1 MKKEIE
7 ITVPNNWSAVTLKQ
21 YLALQKDLKIYG
33 EEEEA
38 RIACLFHH
46 LCNFPPSLISK
57 IDTETFVKIK
67 NDLIQFIGNTEIPL
81 KRFIN
86 INGVKYGFEPN
97 LSKMS
102 YGAYLDITKYD
113 DLSIDSN
120 WANAM
125 SILYRPVV
133 KEVGKLYDIQPYDGT
148 LNPEPFYD
156 ITMDVH
162 FGTLFF
168 FINLLK
174 DLASYTLKSMT
185 DMEEIT
191 PDIKSI
197 LEKSGNLT
205 LQSFNLQTTI

>member
-1 MKKEIE
+1 MKKEIQ
-7 ITVPNNWSAVTLKQ
+7 ITVPKDWSAVTLKQ
-21 YLALQKDLKIYG
+21 YLALQKDLKTYG
-33 EEEEA
+33 DEEEA

-46 LCNFPPSLISK
+46 LCNFPPALINK
-57 IDTETFVKIK
+57 IDTETFTKIK
-67 NDLIQFIGNTEIPL
+67 NDLINFIGNTEIPL
-81 KRFIN
+81 QRFIT
-86 INGVKYGFEPN
+86 IGGVKYGFEPN

-125 SILYRPVV
+125 SILYRPVTN
-133 KEVGKLYDIQPYDGT
+133 EVGKLYDIEPYDGT
-148 LNPEPFYD
+148 LNSEPFYD

-162 FGTLFF
+162 LGTLFF

-185 DMEEIT
+185 DMEEI
-191 PDIKSI
+191 PQDIKSI

-205 LQSFNLQTTI
+205 LQSFNSPITI

>member
-7 ITVPNNWSAVTLKQ
+7 ITVPNDWSAVTLTQ
-21 YLALQKDLKIYG
+21 YLALQKDLKTYG
-33 EEEEA
+33 DEEEA

-46 LCNFPPSLISK
+46 LCKFPPALISK
-57 IDTETFVKIK
+57 IDTETFTKIK
-67 NDLIQFIGNTEIPL
+67 NDLAKFIGNTEIPL
-81 KRFIN
+81 QRFIT

-113 DLSIDSN
+113 DLSIDTN

-125 SILYRPVV
+125 SILYRPVT
-133 KEVGKLYDIQPYDGT
+133 KEVGKLYDIEPYDGT

-162 FGTLFF
+162 LGTLFF

-185 DMEEIT
+185 DMEEI
-191 PDIKSI
+191 PQDIKSI

-205 LQSFNLQTTI
+205 LQSFNSQTTI

>member
-1 MKKEIE
+1 MKKEIQ
-7 ITVPNNWSAVTLKQ
+7 ITVPKDWSAVTLKQ

-33 EEEEA
+33 DEEGA

-46 LCNFPPSLISK
+46 LCNFPPALISK
-57 IDTETFVKIK
+57 IDTETFTKIK
-67 NDLIQFIGNTEIPL
+67 NDLINFIGNTEIPL
-81 KRFIN
+81 QRFIT
-86 INGVKYGFEPN
+86 IDGVKHGFEPN

-125 SILYRPVV
+125 SILYRPVTN
-133 KEVGKLYDIQPYDGT
+133 EVGKLYDIQPYEGK

-174 DLASYTLKSMT
+174 DLASYTLKSMMDT
-185 DMEEIT
+185 EEIA

-197 LEKSGNLT
+197 LEKSGNLI
-205 LQSFNLQTTI
+205 LPLFNSPTTI